1 MKSRIKYLILI
12 VYVFILSSC
21 STLRTMSIQLS
32 GRTNDPPR
40 YEALVYGIMENGKVN
55 RMGVSKNDIEK
66 MEDIVL
72 SKYGIKFR
80 ALDRIWAIDTS
91 IKYYYIK
98 FYNDLKITIKGK
110 EYIVSKKNIKVDIDK
125 INENYYT
132 IEYNYSLPINMSKVD
147 DNEYI
152 LDIGEIE
159 ILDKN
164 GKIIRAK
171 EKIPP
176 LLFKKKVHVVLA
188 SEGINYTGWVEN
200 YPRGL
205 EALRKL
211 EK

>member
-1 MKSRIKYLILI
+1 MKNRIRVLVFIT
-12 VYVFILSSC
+12 YVFLFTSC

-32 GRTNDPPR
+32 GRTNDSPR
-40 YEALVYGIMENGKVN
+40 YEALVYGIIENSKIN
-55 RMGVSKNDIEK
+55 RMGVSKDDIEK

-80 ALDRIWAIDTS
+80 ALNRIWAIDAS

-98 FYNDLKITIKGK
+98 FYNDLKIIIKGK
-110 EYIVSKKNIKVDIDK
+110 EYIVSKKNIKIDINK

-132 IEYNYSLPINMSKVD
+132 IEYNYSLPIDISKID
-147 DNEYI
+147 DNEYT

-159 ILDKN
+159 IVDKK

-171 EKIPP
+171 QKIPP

-200 YPRGL
+200 YPGGL